1 MHTRAA
7 LLVSITTLIL
17 VCPTAADAQLLRL
30 GLGVGRAHWAHQP
43 WPSPYRPYPMW
54 VGGSVAVRIDVEPTD
69 AEVFVNGYLAGTVD
83 DFDGVFQRLRLRPG
97 EHEIAIHR
105 EGHRTIYER
114 RYFNP
119 GSVLTIRRTMEPLA
133 AGEPEDPRPVP
144 AAAPPPPPPDRAA
157 VERRPA
163 PLPRRPDRPG
173 ALALRVEPID
183 AEIVIDGESRSLPA
197 DKTLLT
203 LPLPPG
209 RHRVEVRRDGYETY
223 TEEVL
228 IRPQATLA
236 LTVSLKRR

>member
-1 MHTRAA
+1 MRTRAA

-17 VCPTAADAQLLRL
+17 VRPAAADAQFLRF

-43 WPSPYRPYPMW
+43 WPYPYRPYPMW
-54 VGGSVAVRIDVEPTD
+54 LGGSVAVRIDVEPTD

-105 EGHRTIYER
+105 EGYRTIYER

-119 GSVLTIRRTMEPLA
+119 GSMLTIRRTMEPLA
-133 AGEPEDPRPVP
+133 SGEPEDPRPVP
-144 AAAPPPPPPDRAA
+144 APPPTPPPDRAA
-157 VERRPA
+157 AERRPE
-163 PLPRRPDRPG
+163 PPPRRPDRPG
-173 ALALRVEPID
+173 ALALRVDPID
-183 AEIVIDGESRSLPA
+183 AEIVIDGAPRSLPA
-197 DKTLLT
+197 EMTLLT
-203 LPLPPG
+203 LQLPPG
-209 RHRVEVRRDGYETY
+209 RHRVEVRREGYETY

-228 IRPQATLA
+228 IRPDATLT